1 MAKRSP
7 RKSREKSSRAVHIP
21 GHKIVNGIPIP
32 EAGILPSELFA
43 MLAEAL
49 GALPPGAGGP
59 GGLPVARRAPK
70 DGKWLEAQT
79 LVEAADGLDPV
90 QHATER
96 EILARKALRLSEDHA
111 EAWCVLADQA
121 TNADDAVAAYR
132 GAVEAGERFLGKTL
146 LARFRGAVGAVPGGA
161 GLLRAQRGLVD
172 SLSASGRVREAIDA
186 SGRLLDL
193 DERDPASVRPFLLA
207 LTIDDRRWDEAR
219 CLLAGMHDDD
229 GAHVPWGRALLEF
242 GEFGDVVSARAALE
256 LAVKVNRH
264 VAEALLGDE
273 PNRRGRPGLAL
284 TEARL
289 YAEVY
294 RSTWLDLPG
303 AVAWLRASIDAVVA
317 KLPKRGRPA
326 RAAKAPAA
334 PPASESSAGMSPPG
348 PSLRDLPQ
356 DIDDV
361 WEVDHRQMPSFLKV
375 KGEQPRRPWGTFV
388 VSRSGHHAVGH
399 EVTMERRADAD
410 VADDV
415 VRWLR
420 NEQRRPGIIEVIQPG
435 LRAAIFAQIDGA
447 GIDVSAADGLI
458 TIDCMLRAITETLSN
473 FEDRDALLD
482 VPGVTLELAADFH
495 AAAAAFHR
503 ARPWRHVPVD
513 TPIRVIGG
521 PSWAASVAVIAMGQS
536 GVQQGLAIYDDAATL
551 RAVLAKDHGGA
562 EMGRGLSVLF
572 GEAHETLEL
581 DLLAAEQHGFE
592 VAAPEAYPEIVRIE
606 AGMQVRAPSVRD
618 VELAT
623 RLLRAV
629 PPFMAAVPRGSGGS
643 WRSPCGLEFSW
654 DQRE

>member
-273 PNRRGRPGLAL
+273 PNRRGRAGACAHGGTPLCRGVPFHLA
-284 TEARL
+284 R
-289 YAEVY
+289 
-294 RSTWLDLPG
+294 
-303 AVAWLRASIDAVVA
+303 
-317 KLPKRGRPA
+317 
-326 RAAKAPAA
+326 
-334 PPASESSAGMSPPG
+334 PPG
-348 PSLRDLPQ
+348 GRGMAPCVDRCGGRQAPQ
-356 DIDDV
+356 A
-361 WEVDHRQMPSFLKV
+361 WTAGAS
-375 KGEQPRRPWGTFV
+375 GEGAGSPAGVR
-388 VSRSGHHAVGH
+388 
-399 EVTMERRADAD
+399 
-410 VADDV
+410 V
-415 VRWLR
+415 VR
-420 NEQRRPGIIEVIQPG
+420 
-435 LRAAIFAQIDGA
+435 
-447 GIDVSAADGLI
+447 
-458 TIDCMLRAITETLSN
+458 
-473 FEDRDALLD
+473 
-482 VPGVTLELAADFH
+482 
-495 AAAAAFHR
+495 
-503 ARPWRHVPVD
+503 RHVAA
-513 TPIRVIGG
+513 G
-521 PSWAASVAVIAMGQS
+521 P
-536 GVQQGLAIYDDAATL
+536 
-551 RAVLAKDHGGA
+551 
-562 EMGRGLSVLF
+562 
-572 GEAHETLEL
+572 
-581 DLLAAEQHGFE
+581 
-592 VAAPEAYPEIVRIE
+592 VAA
-606 AGMQVRAPSVRD
+606 
-618 VELAT
+618 
-623 RLLRAV
+623 
-629 PPFMAAVPRGSGGS
+629 
-643 WRSPCGLEFSW
+643 
-654 DQRE
+654 